1 YKAGKSPDALNGVTP
16 SVLMLPL
23 LTRAD
28 PEPGSVRVDFKR
40 ALESV
45 FLRDID
51 RRAKD
56 KLPENLMVKRRK
68 KLNAA

>member
-1 YKAGKSPDALNGVTP
+1 
-16 SVLMLPL
+16 
-23 LTRAD
+23 
-28 PEPGSVRVDFKR
+28 VDFKR
-40 ALESV
+40 APESV

-51 RRAKD
+51 RWAKD